1 MPFQRVAT
9 GLRYSQR
16 RSKVSRSE
24 LCYDCLQ
31 THLGRLCIV
40 YEDKGNHPV
49 ILKIIFGKAGAKA
62 RKKPLP
68 DEIKNQF
75 LDFIAG
81 KRRDFSLDYTLE
93 GTDFEMKV
101 WQLTATIP
109 YGETR
114 TYKWIAERMDKPR
127 SVRAVGQALKRNPL
141 PLIIPCHRVIK
152 SDGDLGGYSSGVD
165 IKRRLLEM
173 EYYINLSTKH

>member
-1 MPFQRVAT
+1 M
-9 GLRYSQR
+9 RYSQR

-24 LCYDCLQ
+24 LFYDCFD

-40 YEDKGNHPV
+40 YTEKAREPV
-49 ILKIIFGKAGAKA
+49 ILRVMFGSIDINAGKMH
-62 RKKPLP
+62 LP

-75 LDFIAG
+75 LDFIEG
-81 KRRDFSLDYTLE
+81 KRKDFSLNYNLE
-93 GTDFEMKV
+93 GTDFEKKV

-114 TYKWIAERMDKPR
+114 TYKWIAERLNKPK
-127 SVRAVGQALKRNPL
+127 SVRAVGQALKKNPL
-141 PLIIPCHRVIK
+141 PLIIPCHRVIQ

-173 EYYINLSTKH
+173 EYYNSRG